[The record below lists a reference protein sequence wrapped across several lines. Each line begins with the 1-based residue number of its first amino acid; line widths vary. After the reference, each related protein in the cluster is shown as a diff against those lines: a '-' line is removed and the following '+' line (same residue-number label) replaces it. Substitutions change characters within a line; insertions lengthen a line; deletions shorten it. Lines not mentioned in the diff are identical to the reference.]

1 MKCKLK
7 QLIDCLLMH
16 SKQFSFILF
25 YFFLFYNKGQ
35 YHRQELILSKQSDCS
50 HHNCF
55 SKTLNHLRC
64 QVGKKT
70 RKKEDKYNILIN
82 HFLNVKRKKWYRIVN
97 TQEERYM
104 CALYKSN
111 DSHNQRLT
119 SGAIHRYVPV
129 SAVITPDWAFT
140 LATPKSATLT
150 TCHINPITES
160 FFLSIPHW
168 QDGKKDAWADDH
180 T

>member
-82 HFLNVKRKKWYRIVN
+82 HFLNVKRKRWYRIVN

-104 CALYKSN
+104 CALYKSEAYLRSHPPVCPSFCCHN
-111 DSHNQRLT
+111 ARLSFHSSDPKISYLNHLSHKSHNR
-119 SGAIHRYVPV
+119 I
-129 SAVITPDWAFT
+129 
-140 LATPKSATLT
+140 
-150 TCHINPITES
+150 
-160 FFLSIPHW
+160 FLSKHPSLTRW
-168 QDGKKDAWADDH
+168 EKRCMSR
-180 T
+180 